1 MRILVLGVGNVIMG
15 DDGLGIHVARM
26 VRDRLRHRADV
37 DVKEVSVGG
46 LKMVEEILGYDQV
59 VIVDSYAS
67 NDAVPGRIREFAP
80 EQFEDTL
87 HVSSP
92 HGTNFAMALQLYRNL
107 EPDRIPRKMRIIT
120 ADIDPNLTF
129 GESMSEAVREAA
141 SKLAQSIVR
150 EIEQTP

>member
-15 DDGLGIHVARM
+15 DDGLGIYVARM
-26 VRDRLRHRADV
+26 VKDRLRHRADV

-59 VIVDSYAS
+59 IIVDSYAS
-67 NDAVPGRIREFAP
+67 NDAVPGRIREFEP

-92 HGTNFAMALQLYRNL
+92 HGTNFAMALQMYRNL
-107 EPDRIPRKMRIIT
+107 EPDRIPKKIRIFT

-129 GESMSEAVREAA
+129 GESMSEPARDAA
-141 SKLAQSIVR
+141 SRLTQMIVLK
-150 EIEQTP
+150 IERTA